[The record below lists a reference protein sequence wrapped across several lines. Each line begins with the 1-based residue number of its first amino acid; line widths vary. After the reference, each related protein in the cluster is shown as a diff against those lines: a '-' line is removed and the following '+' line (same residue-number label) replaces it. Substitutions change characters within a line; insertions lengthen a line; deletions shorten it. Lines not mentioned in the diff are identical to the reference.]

1 MFRVILG
8 LVIGMSFYS
17 SVLANGE
24 VSYEIKAETKQEL
37 CALVKVQGKL
47 KQERKCLSI
56 EEWIEEGYTVEFWST
71 HPKIVL
77 DIATNFIYK

>member
-1 MFRVILG
+1 MFRAILS
-8 LVIGMSFYS
+8 LVLGMSFYS

-37 CALVKVQGKL
+37 CALVEVRGKL
-47 KQERKCLSI
+47 KQERKCLSL
-56 EEWIEEGYTVEFWST
+56 EKWKEEGYTVEFWST

-77 DIATNFIYK
+77 DIATNFVYN